1 MDSDGCINHCNETK
15 RKSPQKIGDI
25 FSPVTIGTNVTKG
38 VLMIRPHL
46 SVQHYVTRVT
56 MVSGRCVN
64 HCNETKRKSP
74 KKIGDI
80 FSHVTIGTNVT
91 KGASMI
97 RPASVCPALCN
108 KSNHGF

>member
-1 MDSDGCINHCNETK
+1 MYSDGCINHCRERNE
-15 RKSPQKIGDI
+15 KSQKIGDI
-25 FSPVTIGTNVTKG
+25 FFHVMIGTNETKG

-56 MVSGRCVN
+56 MVSGRCGK

-74 KKIGDI
+74 QKIGDI

-91 KGASMI
+91 KGTSMI
-97 RPASVCPALCN
+97 RPASLCPALCN
-108 KSNHGF
+108 KSNHVF

>member
-1 MDSDGCINHCNETK
+1 MDSDGLYKSRNETK
-15 RKSPQKIGDI
+15 KSQKIGDI
-25 FSPVTIGTNVTKG
+25 FSHVTNRTNVTKG
-38 VLMIRPHL
+38 VSMIRRHL

-56 MVSGRCVN
+56 MVSGRCVY

-91 KGASMI
+91 KGVSMI
-97 RPASVCPALCN
+97 RPASLCPALCY
-108 KSNHGF
+108 KSNH